1 MAAVDGLENALTK
14 KAEASSLQ
22 YFAVKDGSNITET
35 ESWKNK
41 LGVNLLDAVKANKD
55 ASGLSAQHIEAWK
68 SMLGVGEIPENM
80 ATNDGEDD
88 DGNPVS
94 GTSYTKEQ
102 SDGKYYPKVSSQYF
116 NANYVLLAD
125 GTPKAA
131 GDLGKNV
138 ANSSLTSI
146 AGAGLILGAPWTMNT
161 AGQNYAVTG
170 LNDVS
175 ANSAFS
181 VLLTQNAA
189 GQVGKSNGKQPF
201 INMPSLL
208 SDAEK
213 TAWKTSM
220 NGGWTTN
227 TMSVG
232 LIYPAIVPRSAN
244 PGNLTFITLIGSNLN
259 LNPGNFTVRII
270 NAAGAVVET
279 VNNSKVT
286 LLNANMLNFSFDS
299 NTYSNGDYKV
309 KLWNGVAE
317 YITPLTFSVMD
328 NTAVTQVDI
337 SGNTWSRVTA
347 GNLSFDKEFVK
358 NYNELSVGFDEDLYN
373 YAGQNFNAVLVAYYM
388 QSFLT
393 TADNFTIEGI
403 INKTGGN
410 YNPFGGSTGF
420 GITTSAADGLSAER
434 ISGAATTWNNNPTHA
449 TFLTGGTGSVNLLN
463 SDSMKFI
470 IAKKANFVTTALYKD
485 DGSISIATSVIDNTQ
500 AVPVRFKIFTTAF
513 QYDTQAIFGVKISG
527 IKKM

>member
-1 MAAVDGLENALTK
+1 MSCWQTEPQKRQVIW
-14 KAEASSLQ
+14 
-22 YFAVKDGSNITET
+22 VK
-35 ESWKNK
+35 
-41 LGVNLLDAVKANKD
+41 
-55 ASGLSAQHIEAWK
+55 
-68 SMLGVGEIPENM
+68 M
-80 ATNDGEDD
+80 
-88 DGNPVS
+88 
-94 GTSYTKEQ
+94 
-102 SDGKYYPKVSSQYF
+102 
-116 NANYVLLAD
+116 
-125 GTPKAA
+125 
-131 GDLGKNV
+131 

-146 AGAGLILGAPWTMNT
+146 AGAGLTLGAAWTMNT
-161 AGQNYAVTG
+161 AGQNYALTG

-181 VLLTQNAA
+181 ALLTQNAA

-213 TAWKTSM
+213 AAWKTSM

-259 LNPGNFTVRII
+259 MNPGNFTVRII

-299 NTYSNGDYKV
+299 NAYSNGDYKV

-317 YITPLTFSVMD
+317 YITPLTFSVID

-434 ISGAATTWNNNPTHA
+434 ISGAATTWNNNPTYA